1 MKSNMII
8 HPKDEK
14 NSKIDVYGI
23 EKHFATFQKFRS
35 PIESEYS
42 D

>member
-8 HPKDEK
+8 HPKADEK

-23 EKHFATFQKFRS
+23 EKHLSTFQQFRS
-35 PIESEYS
+35 PIKIE
-42 D
+42 